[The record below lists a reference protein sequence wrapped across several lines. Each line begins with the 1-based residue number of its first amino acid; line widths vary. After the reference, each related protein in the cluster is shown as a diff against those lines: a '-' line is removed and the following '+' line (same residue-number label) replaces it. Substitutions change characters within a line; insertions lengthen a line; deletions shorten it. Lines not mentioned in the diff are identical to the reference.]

1 MDKLNFMKWHSLL
14 RDPNDL
20 PQRINKYE
28 ESEDVMVIERILHN
42 VHHEKMKWDY
52 RMLSCNF
59 YYGHWEPNG
68 DEGWRMR
75 TKDYGD
81 CGKFG
86 GFNHD
91 ESYYK
96 NIQCTDCLFLEDIE
110 DLNEEDKN
118 FVLNNC
124 PYDERMGCYIT
135 RSIVGWTYFPNEDEF
150 MEENKDLI

>member
-1 MDKLNFMKWHSLL
+1 MKWHSLL

-20 PQRINKYE
+20 PQRINEYE

-42 VHHEKMKWDY
+42 VLHEKMKWDY

-75 TKDYGD
+75 TKDYRD

-86 GFNHD
+86 GFDHD
-91 ESYYK
+91 ESYYN
-96 NIQCTDCLFLEDIE
+96 NIQCTDCLFPEDIE
-110 DLNEEDKN
+110 YLKKQIEYLKFKNQKSDK
-118 FVLNNC
+118 
-124 PYDERMGCYIT
+124 T
-135 RSIVGWTYFPNEDEF
+135 
-150 MEENKDLI
+150 

>member
-1 MDKLNFMKWHSLL
+1 
-14 RDPNDL
+14 
-20 PQRINKYE
+20 
-28 ESEDVMVIERILHN
+28 MVIERILHN

-86 GFNHD
+86 GFDYD

-110 DLNEEDKN
+110 NLIVEEVGNVTFELDRVTVTTTRLTKSSDYIVLSMP
-118 FVLNNC
+118 FVVNV
-124 PYDERMGCYIT
+124 
-135 RSIVGWTYFPNEDEF
+135 VGV
-150 MEENKDLI
+150 KRG

>member
-42 VHHEKMKWDY
+42 APHEKMKWDY

-86 GFNHD
+86 GFDYD